1 MYSSVR
7 ITWQIIHL
15 QNGKFHF
22 TYICCQMVVCSYNLV
37 HQNYPKIFEQY
48 LLPSCRAWQKRPL
61 EGPWLRD
68 VSSHPVNSVTQLEE
82 QYRKLTSNLHLK
94 VSV

>member
-1 MYSSVR
+1 MYSSLR

-15 QNGKFHF
+15 QNGKFHL
-22 TYICCQMVVCSYNLV
+22 TYIGCQIVVRSCNSV

-48 LLPSCRAWQKRPL
+48 LLPSFRAWQKRLL
-61 EGPWLRD
+61 EGPWLRG
-68 VSSHPVNSVTQLEE
+68 VSSHPGNSVTRLEE